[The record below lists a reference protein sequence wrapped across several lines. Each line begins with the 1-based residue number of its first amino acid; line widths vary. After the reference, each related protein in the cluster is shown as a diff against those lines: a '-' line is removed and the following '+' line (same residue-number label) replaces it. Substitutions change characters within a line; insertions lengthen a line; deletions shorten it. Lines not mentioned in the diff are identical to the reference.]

1 MQRAEVWTWDHRIPI
16 NGDAIV
22 PDCHVGESKEPEDFT
37 VRLFFVLA
45 PSCGFGSS
53 LVAGAGS
60 AGGVATPRRPRL

>member
-1 MQRAEVWTWDHRIPI
+1 MATPSCRI
-16 NGDAIV
+16 ATSR
-22 PDCHVGESKEPEDFT
+22 ESKEPDDFT